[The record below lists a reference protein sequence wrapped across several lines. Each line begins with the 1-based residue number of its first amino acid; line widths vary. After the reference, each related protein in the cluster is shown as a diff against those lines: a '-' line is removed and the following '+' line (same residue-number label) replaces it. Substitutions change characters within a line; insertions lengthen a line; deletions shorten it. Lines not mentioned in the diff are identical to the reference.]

1 MVKKTL
7 LLLAATALTAL
18 VVHGL
23 FVQPGSRGTEYVWLV
38 FGPTAKVRVLVTV
51 TGDTIALQHFA
62 GEKPAGREEQFRN
75 RGQPLDIT
83 LADPDGVT
91 SYVIRS
97 VGTVPRDAV
106 TEQLQA
112 KVDVNR
118 PVPYRQWGGTS
129 SAARGLETA
138 PVLHFHGPLTI
149 RPVAVDGTTPAELT
163 LCRGRTGTDLRA
175 CIGTQNATRRGWVVV
190 CTHEGKDRCLFADG
204 VRPFA
209 DIEFLPRTPG
219 DPPIKRR
226 YTLDHFC

>member
-1 MVKKTL
+1 MMKKTL

-23 FVQPGSRGTEYVWLV
+23 FFQPGSRGTQYVWLV

-51 TGDTIALQHFA
+51 TGDTITLQHFA

-83 LADPDGVT
+83 LADSDGVT

-97 VGTVPRDAV
+97 VGTLDTLDA
-106 TEQLQA
+106 EELRA
-112 KVDVNR
+112 EVDVNG

-129 SAARGLETA
+129 LAARGLETA
-138 PVLHFHGPLTI
+138 PVSHFHGPLTI
-149 RPVAVDGTTPAELT
+149 RPIAVDGKTPAELT

-175 CIGTQNATRRGWVVV
+175 CVGTPDATRRGWVVV
-190 CTHEGKDRCLFADG
+190 KTQDGNRCLFADG
-204 VRPFA
+204 VRPVA
-209 DIEFLPRTPG
+209 DIEFPPRTPG
-219 DPPIKRR
+219 DPPIRRR